1 MKKFLPSMLA
11 YSIFAAAAVWT
22 AAFFLLP
29 MESVSAGSEIA
40 YKSAN
45 AFSFLFETLPSIL
58 LTGFLLACS
67 LAFADSEEKAKGRFS
82 PEISKLLKKII
93 AAALATT
100 FVASLAV
107 LIFLPFEKSKKKFMH
122 EIPGLMTDYMR
133 LAEQYRLQKN
143 PEAATQY
150 LKKALALAPN
160 NNELKERD
168 RLIEAELKEMKSKLR
183 EERNKS
189 FAETNLND
197 NGKKFN
203 GFDESEMTVL
213 QMLQK
218 AGELFAAKDFFGAHY
233 LSVQAERLCGPNDP
247 NIAEAKSMASAAW
260 NKLQAA
266 QKEEPTEGNLF
277 FRKKLEGYKALNN
290 GNFEEAYYIFNEL
303 SLENERK
310 ARDPDVVRYL
320 KIARDEL
327 LEKFFFIDETYD
339 ASAFE
344 SYKNI
349 YFSVRHPDAGYDV
362 IFIHGVTEVDGTG
375 GSLRYLRDLELFS
388 FDQYGMLRYTMSTP
402 YAKMK
407 AYDTKSLGLYEAQ
420 RLGLNPAI
428 KSIPYIMLRSV
439 SRNSREQ
446 QNEPEYSFNGRQEI
460 NSVMTKNQLF
470 LPIPYEDFSL
480 ILLSA
485 TGKGNLNPFYLN
497 RLARKAPAYGYSSE
511 VFSVES
517 LNRIFY
523 PFMLLIIFIF
533 VASVAWNYRLS
544 SGAIFKFKWV
554 FILPVLNVVFYFFE
568 RLIEYSIKALNLV
581 FIAMAGTELALPAG
595 ICVYTLLLVFVCV
608 TFLAR
613 KND

>member
-189 FAETNLND
+189 FVETNLND

-277 FRKKLEGYKALNN
+277 FRKKLEGYKA
-290 GNFEEAYYIFNEL
+290 
-303 SLENERK
+303 
-310 ARDPDVVRYL
+310 
-320 KIARDEL
+320 
-327 LEKFFFIDETYD
+327 
-339 ASAFE
+339 
-344 SYKNI
+344 
-349 YFSVRHPDAGYDV
+349 
-362 IFIHGVTEVDGTG
+362 
-375 GSLRYLRDLELFS
+375 
-388 FDQYGMLRYTMSTP
+388 
-402 YAKMK
+402 
-407 AYDTKSLGLYEAQ
+407 
-420 RLGLNPAI
+420 
-428 KSIPYIMLRSV
+428 
-439 SRNSREQ
+439 
-446 QNEPEYSFNGRQEI
+446 
-460 NSVMTKNQLF
+460 
-470 LPIPYEDFSL
+470 
-480 ILLSA
+480 
-485 TGKGNLNPFYLN
+485 
-497 RLARKAPAYGYSSE
+497 
-511 VFSVES
+511 
-517 LNRIFY
+517 
-523 PFMLLIIFIF
+523 
-533 VASVAWNYRLS
+533 
-544 SGAIFKFKWV
+544 
-554 FILPVLNVVFYFFE
+554 
-568 RLIEYSIKALNLV
+568 
-581 FIAMAGTELALPAG
+581 
-595 ICVYTLLLVFVCV
+595 
-608 TFLAR
+608 
-613 KND
+613 